1 MSSERR
7 DMAKKS
13 WKIDVQGTREV
24 SRELKK
30 LGKKLGMTADDWV
43 DAAGKVSIRRIM
55 ERTQPY
61 GLSESRHQMGENA
74 VKRDIYRVFA
84 PSWKRHALKFSEMEP
99 YHAKARN
106 KRGYVSDKESRERVI
121 ANKADLEK
129 YLKLKMSHV
138 GKAKGS
144 WGVAYEALGW
154 VLPEWIARHK
164 GGTAKRVSQ
173 KGKGFWIFGSGV
185 EYTKNNYVLGERGL
199 VDALQS
205 REKRLIKL
213 LTQRVRKVE
222 REAAREAKREAKRR
236 LKGR

>member
-1 MSSERR
+1 
-7 DMAKKS
+7 MARKS

-61 GLSESRHQMGENA
+61 GLNPASQAKGQSA

-99 YHAKARN
+99 YHAKSRN
-106 KRGYVSDKESRERVI
+106 RRGFVPPSRERVL
-121 ANKADLEK
+121 ANKADMEK

-154 VLPEWIARHK
+154 VLPEWIAPHK
-164 GGTAKRVSQ
+164 GGTAKRVSK

-205 REKRLIKL
+205 RENRLIKL
-213 LTQRVRKVE
+213 LTQRVRKAE